1 MIHTIDL
8 NFKGLP
14 HSIASFLIPTEDGPI
29 LIETGPHSTLPYLQ
43 DGVNKLGYD
52 LSEIKHVLL
61 SHIHLDHAGAAW
73 YLAKLGTK
81 VYVHSRGYKHLK
93 DPSRL
98 MSSATRIY
106 GDMMDKLWGSME
118 PISAENLVEV
128 VDNQPISIGG
138 KQFTPWYTPGHAVHH
153 LAWQM
158 DETLFTGDV
167 AGVRIGNG
175 PVMPP
180 CPPPDIHIVTWV
192 QSLDLIRELKL
203 KRLYLTHY
211 GLVTNI
217 NVHLDELEKRLI
229 AWSVWIKPY
238 WERQVPA
245 EEVIDPFRQYVVK
258 ELAQS
263 GLSKTEAAIY
273 EAANPS
279 WMSVYGLMRY
289 WDRQIEK

>member
-14 HSIASFLIPTEDGPI
+14 HSIASFLVPTEDGPV
-29 LIETGPHSTLPYLQ
+29 LIETGPHSTLSYLQ

-73 YLAKLGTK
+73 YLAKLGAK

-118 PISAENLVEV
+118 PIPAENLVEV

-180 CPPPDIHIVTWV
+180 CPPPDIHIATWV

-203 KRLYLTHY
+203 KKLYLTHY

-229 AWSVWIKPY
+229 AWSQWIKPY
-238 WERQVPA
+238 WEGRVPA

-263 GLSKTEAAIY
+263 GLLEAEAAIY

-289 WDRQIEK
+289 WDRQIER